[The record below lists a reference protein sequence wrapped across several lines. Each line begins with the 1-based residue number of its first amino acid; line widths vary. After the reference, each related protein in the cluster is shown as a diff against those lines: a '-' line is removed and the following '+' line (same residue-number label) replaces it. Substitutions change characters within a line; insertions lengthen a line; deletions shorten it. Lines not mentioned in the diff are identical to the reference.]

1 MQELAQEQTR
11 EPRRLLNA
19 QKETKH
25 EQAAAHSRRTAR
37 LADAR
42 PDLKP
47 ELTDRLNSDQPG
59 DHAEQRGEQA
69 NIRQNTTA
77 KRSHMNG

>member
-1 MQELAQEQTR
+1 MSKLPPIPPEQR
-11 EPRRLLNA
+11 AIR
-19 QKETKH
+19 
-25 EQAAAHSRRTAR
+25 
-37 LADAR
+37 DAR

-59 DHAEQRGEQA
+59 EHAEQRGEQA